1 MEWKDLL
8 GELVALVQQTAP
20 ELWRIARRQVLAN
33 IVSLAMWG
41 LFTLCGTVGAGLL
54 TRYGFRKVDTYDRD
68 EVLVPSIASGVL
80 FLVLTVA
87 IVVGIVSRL
96 INPDYYAIAVLM
108 NLVK

>member
-8 GELVALVQQTAP
+8 GELVALVQATAP
-20 ELWRIARRQVLAN
+20 ELWRIARTQVLAN
-33 IVSLAMWG
+33 IVSLTAWG

-54 TRYGFRKVDTYDRD
+54 TRYGFRKENQYDRA
-68 EVLVPSIASGVL
+68 EVLVPSIAFGVV
-80 FLVLTVA
+80 FLSITVA
-87 IVVGIVSRL
+87 LVAGIVSRL